1 VISALAF
8 LLLDPGP
15 LAARP
20 GELLVVLDDR
30 RLIRAEGARY
40 DAETVSV
47 DPVGAQSWIQI
58 EAGNGCAYNP
68 TTRVLTCIGC
78 MFADSFEEAP

>member
-1 VISALAF
+1 MIAALAF
-8 LLLDPGP
+8 LLLDSGP

-20 GELLVVLDDR
+20 GELLLVLDDT

-40 DAETVSV
+40 DAESVSV
-47 DPVGAQSWIQI
+47 DPIGAQSWIQI
-58 EAGNGCAYNP
+58 EAGNGYTYNP

-78 MFADSFEEAP
+78 MFADSFEATP